1 MRSNINHCELKPSP
15 HRLINIRLF
24 SSILWAIEQNDLS
37 CAIILQSPSLDLLL
51 GKKYPHLVNK
61 NLEHGFYFVH
71 RLDYV
76 TSGVICIALNKRA
89 CAAASS
95 AFQKRISRKY
105 YIALLRGHV
114 SVNRMDLINPIGKM
128 YFITSIIFINLLGV
142 SAWIAWSR

>member
-1 MRSNINHCELKPSP
+1 MFGFSLDIMTHYKKKL
-15 HRLINIRLF
+15 LF
-24 SSILWAIEQNDLS
+24 TIT
-37 CAIILQSPSLDLLL
+37 LQSPSLDLLL
-51 GKKYPHLVNK
+51 GQKYPHLVNK

-95 AFQKRISRKY
+95 VMQKRISRKY

-114 SVNRMDLINPIGKM
+114 SVNKMDIINPIGKV
-128 YFITSIIFINLLGV
+128 YAVTVIIIIITLSKFPSGTRLKILG
-142 SAWIAWSR
+142 SFTLCHHASLRS